1 MIHYTFFQF
10 LVLLWAAP
18 VLLNAQLQLG
28 NSQKVINFR
37 SGPGLNFKVVH
48 TIDKSDLLVIMPQ
61 EAQNGFVEV
70 FDVETS
76 SIGYVYESLVSKTDT
91 LQLQDQHQHLSESDG
106 NNENGDVEII
116 LINRT
121 AEQLFY
127 WINGNSYSIS
137 PFEKKTL
144 VLQDEGVTYFSSV
157 PGVFPI
163 YGKEVL
169 EKGNSYV
176 WNFSL

>member
-1 MIHYTFFQF
+1 MITCTS
-10 LVLLWAAP
+10 LRLLIMLWAVP
-18 VLLNAQLQLG
+18 VVLNAQLQLG
-28 NSQKVINFR
+28 NSQKEINFR

-48 TIDKSDLLVIMPQ
+48 TIDKSDLLVIMPE
-61 EAQNGFVEV
+61 EAQNGFVKV

-91 LQLQDQHQHLSESDG
+91 LQLQDQHFSESAG
-106 NNENGDVEII
+106 KNGNGDVEIV